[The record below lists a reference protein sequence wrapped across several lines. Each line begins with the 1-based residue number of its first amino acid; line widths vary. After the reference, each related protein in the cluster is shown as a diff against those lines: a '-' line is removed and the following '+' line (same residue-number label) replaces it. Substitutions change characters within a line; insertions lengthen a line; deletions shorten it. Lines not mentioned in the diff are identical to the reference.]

1 MSERRKLSVLGATG
15 SIGTQALDVV
25 RKYPDAFEIVALTA
39 RSSAE
44 KLFGLVREFKPK
56 LAVLEKEPEVIPQDV
71 RFCEW
76 AFGADGLVKAA
87 CMDGVQDVL
96 AAVVGIA
103 GLPAALGALDHCER
117 LLLANK
123 EALVTGGALVME
135 KARRLKKKIL
145 PVDSEHS
152 AIFQCLQAAGN
163 NPVSRILLTA
173 SGGPFRTWSAGDI
186 ERATKAQALGHPTWR
201 MGPKITV
208 DCATMM
214 NKGLEVIEAYWLF
227 GLELDRIE
235 VTVHPQS
242 VVHSMIEFE
251 DGAVLAQMGKPDMRG
266 PISYALGFPGRLP
279 YGGERLSFKERLE
292 LSFEAPDTRKFPCLA
307 YAYQAQRQGGGYPV
321 ALNGANEAAV
331 EAFLR
336 ERIPFGAIARVNGQV
351 LEKYP
356 GTPVRGVEDVYAVDQ
371 WARHA
376 AREIL
381 DKLN

>member
-351 LEKYP
+351 LEQYP

-376 AREIL
+376 AREML

>member
-44 KLFGLVREFKPK
+44 KLFELVREFKPK

-266 PISYALGFPGRLP
+266 PISYALGYPGRLP

-351 LEKYP
+351 LEQYP

-381 DKLN
+381 DK

>member
-351 LEKYP
+351 LEQYP

>member
-44 KLFGLVREFKPK
+44 KLFELVREFRPQ

-266 PISYALGFPGRLP
+266 PISYALGYPGRLP

-351 LEKYP
+351 LEQYP

-381 DKLN
+381 DK

>member
-266 PISYALGFPGRLP
+266 PISYALGYPGRLP

-351 LEKYP
+351 LEQYP

-381 DKLN
+381 DK

>member
-44 KLFGLVREFKPK
+44 KLFELVREFRPQ

-135 KARRLKKKIL
+135 KAR
-145 PVDSEHS
+145 H
-152 AIFQCLQAAGN
+152 
-163 NPVSRILLTA
+163 
-173 SGGPFRTWSAGDI
+173 
-186 ERATKAQALGHPTWR
+186 
-201 MGPKITV
+201 
-208 DCATMM
+208 
-214 NKGLEVIEAYWLF
+214 
-227 GLELDRIE
+227 
-235 VTVHPQS
+235 
-242 VVHSMIEFE
+242 
-251 DGAVLAQMGKPDMRG
+251 
-266 PISYALGFPGRLP
+266 
-279 YGGERLSFKERLE
+279 
-292 LSFEAPDTRKFPCLA
+292 
-307 YAYQAQRQGGGYPV
+307 
-321 ALNGANEAAV
+321 
-331 EAFLR
+331 
-336 ERIPFGAIARVNGQV
+336 
-351 LEKYP
+351 
-356 GTPVRGVEDVYAVDQ
+356 
-371 WARHA
+371 
-376 AREIL
+376 
-381 DKLN
+381 

>member
-44 KLFGLVREFKPK
+44 KLFELVREFRPQ
-56 LAVLEKEPEVIPQDV
+56 LAVLEKEPEIIPRDV

-351 LEKYP
+351 LEQYP

-381 DKLN
+381 DK

>member
-351 LEKYP
+351 LEQYP

-381 DKLN
+381 DK

>member
-44 KLFGLVREFKPK
+44 KLFELVREFRPQ

-163 NPVSRILLTA
+163 NPVSCILLTA

-266 PISYALGFPGRLP
+266 PISYALGYPGRLP

-351 LEKYP
+351 LEQYP

-381 DKLN
+381 DK

>member
-44 KLFGLVREFKPK
+44 KLFELVREFKPK

-76 AFGADGLVKAA
+76 VFGADGLVKAA

-351 LEKYP
+351 LEQYP
-356 GTPVRGVEDVYAVDQ
+356 GTPVRGGEDVYAVDQ
-371 WARHA
+371 WARHE

>member
-351 LEKYP
+351 LEQYP
-356 GTPVRGVEDVYAVDQ
+356 GTPVRRVEDVYAVDQ

-376 AREIL
+376 AGEIL
-381 DKLN
+381 DK